1 MALCKFGHFPL
12 VSKISQILLE
22 LEPHNLINRLVVMRR
37 KLEGP
42 IASGHVMILYK
53 FGHFSLSAK
62 YLKNCWELEP
72 HNLMNRLVVMRR

>member
-1 MALCKFGHFPL
+1 MALCKFGHFFL

-42 IASGHVMILYK
+42 IASGH
-53 FGHFSLSAK
+53 
-62 YLKNCWELEP
+62 E
-72 HNLMNRLVVMRR
+72 